1 MDNIC
6 QLTLK
11 VYVCQCC
18 HELIYF
24 HNAAVDCFFLSVCE
38 FPHPLERDFDQGGTP
53 WKQGFD
59 HLERN

>member
-24 HNAAVDCFFLSVCE
+24 HNAAVDCFFCQSANS
-38 FPHPLERDFDQGGTP
+38 PTP
-53 WKQGFD
+53 
-59 HLERN
+59 RNAISTKVGLPGSRVLTT